1 MKKALMTLGLAVL
14 LAAPAMAGSVG
25 VYGAWWTTDD
35 ANDSL
40 GLGGW
45 VDFYLGRGVEIEL
58 RGSHFSDFDTQ
69 NDLGDK
75 AELRVSAWDLGFTYN
90 FGYDSA
96 NKLNPYIGGGGTLMS
111 AELNRIENDKRLGT
125 LDDEFG
131 YYAVGGVELPIS
143 KNFALMA
150 EAMYR
155 SAKFEIL
162 GNDLGFSGVKQVVDV
177 QGFEGNVGI
186 AFKW

>member
-45 VDFYLGRGVEIEL
+45 IDFYLGRGIEIEF
-58 RGSHFSDFDTQ
+58 RGSHFSDFETV
-69 NDLGDK
+69 NDLDDR
-75 AELRVSAWDLGFTYN
+75 ADLRITSYDLGFTYN

-96 NKLNPYIGGGGTLMS
+96 NKLNPYLGIGGSLLS
-111 AELNRIENDKRLGT
+111 AELDRIDNDKELGT

-131 YYAVGGVELPIS
+131 YYAVGGIELPIS
-143 KNFALMA
+143 KYFAFVA

-177 QGFEGNVGI
+177 QGFEGNLGV